1 MDAAPV
7 SVGGSAARSVAV
19 LGASQAVKIV
29 TQFASVIL
37 LSRLLSPEDFG
48 VVASIAPVIAFIGI
62 FQDFGMQQAIVQR
75 PTVSN
80 ADLTSIFWIT
90 LMIGGA
96 LTAVMMALSPA
107 AVWFYDDERLFW
119 VTIAAA
125 APLLVYSLLIVP
137 NALLNRR
144 GKFAV
149 LAMNDVIVSA
159 VGLGT
164 ALIAALAGLRYW
176 ALVLSTIVTVLASA
190 VWMFWQARWSPGR
203 PARVWPD
210 RSMLHFG
217 KNLTGFTMVN
227 YFARNV
233 DNMLIGHAWG
243 GIELGYY
250 DRAYKLLL
258 LPLQNIGMPVARVMI
273 PLLCRIESD
282 KPRLRR
288 TYLRAATQ
296 VALVTVPGMAAIV
309 ATAPEVIH
317 LVFGE
322 RWMAV
327 VPIFFWLGLAGLIQ
341 PLTNTTGWIFICQ
354 ARTQSLFRLGAWSAA
369 TTIMSF
375 LVGLHWGAVGVAAAY
390 TLTEYVVRLP
400 LNYWWIGRVGPVTA
414 TDLFGI
420 QAPLLAAAFFTWLM
434 AHSLHVVTPDLNG
447 PVLIFTTIAIA
458 YIVSAAAACVVETGR
473 GAIRDGVVTV
483 TGFVRNCSGSLR
495 LRRS

>member
-48 VVASIAPVIAFIGI
+48 VIASIAPVIAFIGI

-149 LAMNDVIVSA
+149 LAINDVIVSA
-159 VGLGT
+159 VSLGT

-210 RSMLHFG
+210 RSLLHFG

-354 ARTQSLFRLGAWSAA
+354 ARTQSLFRVGAISAA
-369 TTIMSF
+369 TTVVAF
-375 LVGLHWGAVGVAAAY
+375 LAGLHWGAVGVAAAY
-390 TLTEYVVRLP
+390 TTTEYTLRLP
-400 LNYWWIGRVGPVTA
+400 LNYIWVGRIGPVTA
-414 TDLFGI
+414 MDLVGV
-420 QAPLLAAAFFTWLM
+420 QVPLLAAAALTWVVSRDVL
-434 AHSLHVVTPDLNG
+434 AGPFGFAGVALITSSICASYATALLAVATSSSGRLILRQGGASLIAFLAKY
-447 PVLIFTTIAIA
+447 VLRVKKSFA
-458 YIVSAAAACVVETGR
+458 
-473 GAIRDGVVTV
+473 
-483 TGFVRNCSGSLR
+483 
-495 LRRS
+495 